1 MKTSNGK
8 LLRVIA
14 VFKFLKATML
24 IVLGVGALRLLH
36 KDVGDVVEGWAE
48 TLGIDPDGRFVS
60 VALAKAAHLRPDQIR
75 NLGLGSFVYAAL
87 FLVEGTGL
95 WLQQRWGEWFTVILT
110 GSFVPVEI
118 YEIWRR
124 PAAVKVAVLAI
135 NLGIAG
141 YLIYRIRSRGV
152 GSGA

>member
-14 VFKFLKATML
+14 IFKFLKATML

-48 TLGIDPDGRFVS
+48 ALGIDPDGRFVS

-75 NLGLGSFVYAAL
+75 NLGVGSFVYATL

-110 GSFVPVEI
+110 GSFVPLEI

-124 PAAVKVAVLAI
+124 PGAVKVAVLGI
-135 NLGIAG
+135 NLGIAA
-141 YLIYRIRSRGV
+141 YLIYRIRSRSV
-152 GSGA
+152 ESGG